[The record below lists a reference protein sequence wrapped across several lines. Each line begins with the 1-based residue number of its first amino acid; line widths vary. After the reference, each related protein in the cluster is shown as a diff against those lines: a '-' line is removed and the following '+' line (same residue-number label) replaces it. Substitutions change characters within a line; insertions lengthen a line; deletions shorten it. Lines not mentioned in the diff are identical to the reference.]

1 MRYQIP
7 DTRYQIPDTRYGI
20 PDTRYQI
27 SAKISPFRKGGL
39 RGILSSQP
47 STLNRRGFSLVEV
60 MVAAIILGV
69 SLLAIYGVYIKTF
82 EASGRA
88 EEKTIAIS
96 VAQSIM
102 EEAINKP
109 FANIALY
116 SPVSP
121 PPPSTFSVLN
131 KDNTQ
136 VTENVV
142 TVGSGSASDYVT
154 YQQTINK
161 IGINFSVT
169 TIVSWHDDA
178 DDQTAPDDPDP
189 NDYKRVHVTVTWPGT
204 TAPVTLDRFISMY
217 YRPNAQTTAGA
228 EAGEFRLDDNS
239 NYASL
244 GSVNLE
250 AYSGGNKTSKAEAL
264 GLSTSNLNAQNEI
277 AWVEEFT
284 DDDSGAEYP
293 DVGHD
298 EETDSTFSDSPIFLK
313 TGGSTAARAS
323 AGAMSNIIGASGYSW
338 HLDDIL
344 GSGLWYDWPSPPS
357 WSTVWQQPSA
367 IAKSDLNT
375 GFYWQY
381 TPVHSEGHQL
391 FESGAAMAGTKSVIT
406 AESSNNKSVAR
417 SWSKIENVKIL
428 EMPGEPNGIISIGS
442 VEASV
447 EGEANGTAGGLL
459 NTVTWRL
466 TDFKVQGFANIPVV
480 DSEDDI
486 ASITPLP
493 APIQSIEVGEITQNT
508 DGGRAEASITAL
520 KIEIYQDAGIL
531 GSWGITIPAAK
542 VNLGIAQTNVSYT
555 TL

>member
-7 DTRYQIPDTRYGI
+7 DTGYQIP
-20 PDTRYQI
+20 
-27 SAKISPFRKGGL
+27 AKFSPFRKGGL
-39 RGILSSQP
+39 RGIFNCQP

-88 EEKTIAIS
+88 EEKTVAIS

-102 EEAINKP
+102 EDAINKP

-116 SPVSP
+116 SSVNP
-121 PPPSTFSVLN
+121 PPPSTFIVTN
-131 KDNTQ
+131 KDENSTQ

-142 TVGSGSASDYVT
+142 TISSGSASDYVT

-178 DDQTAPDDPDP
+178 TDQTAPDDPDP

-357 WSTVWQQPSA
+357 WSTAWQQPSA

-381 TPVHSEGHQL
+381 TPVHSEGHQM
-391 FESGAAMAGTKSVIT
+391 FESGVAMAGTKSVIT
-406 AESSNNKSVAR
+406 AESSNNKSVVR
-417 SWSKIENVKIL
+417 SWSKVENVKII
-428 EMPGEPNGIISIGS
+428 EIPGEPNGIISIDK

-447 EGEANGTAGGLL
+447 EGEANGTSGGLQ
-459 NTVTWRL
+459 NTVTWKIYGL
-466 TDFKVQGFANIPVV
+466 KVQGITGIPYEV
-480 DSEDDI
+480 DSEDDLPDMT
-486 ASITPLP
+486 SLP
-493 APIQSIEVGEITQNT
+493 APIQSIEVGDVTENT
-508 DGGRAEASITAL
+508 DGGRAEASVTAI
-520 KIEIYQDAGIL
+520 KIEIYENPTIL
-531 GSWGITIPAAK
+531 ASWGITIPASK